1 MRKLPPLRALHAF
14 EAAARHH
21 SFAAAAKELGVTPT
35 AISHQIRQ
43 LEEACGVKLFQ
54 RRPRPLLLT
63 SAGARLY
70 PALRNGFDAL
80 ASAGALLAEEEVQT
94 PLRLTSPSAFARKW
108 PVPQLP
114 KRPEETPHN
123 PP

>member
-21 SFAAAAKELGVTPT
+21 SFAAAANALGVTPT

-43 LEEACGVKLFQ
+43 LEAACGVKLFQ

-63 SAGARLY
+63 GAGARLY
-70 PALRNGFDAL
+70 PALRDGFDAL
-80 ASAGALLAEEEVQT
+80 AAAVASLAEEE
-94 PLRLTSPSAFARKW
+94 
-108 PVPQLP
+108 
-114 KRPEETPHN
+114 
-123 PP
+123 